1 MRIVLDTN
9 VLVSAFISKLG
20 HSARI
25 LDLVSMFEEIQLV
38 LSEPILDEFED
49 VLSRDEVKERFGYSD
64 RDLEL
69 LAQSVREISTIVESR
84 SGFKIVKEDSKD
96 DVVLNTAYDGKADYI
111 VSGDHHLQNLK
122 NFKGIKIVNSR
133 QMMKIITR
141 RFGEFI
147 I

>member
-25 LDLVSMFEEIQLV
+25 LDLASMFEEVELV

-49 VLSRDEVKERFGYSD
+49 VLSRDEVKERFGYSN
-64 RDLEL
+64 REIEL
-69 LAQSVREISTIVESR
+69 LAQSVREISTIVEAR
-84 SGFKIVKEDSKD
+84 PGFKIVKEDPKD
-96 DVVLNTAYDGKADYI
+96 DVVLNTAYEGKADYI

-122 NFKGIKIVNSR
+122 SFKGIKVMNPK

>member
-38 LSEPILDEFED
+38 LSESILDEFED

-64 RDLEL
+64 RDIEL
-69 LAQSVREISTIVESR
+69 LAQSAREISTIVEAR
-84 SGFKIVKEDSKD
+84 SGFKIVKQDPKD

-122 NFKGIKIVNSR
+122 NLRGIKIVNPR

>member
-38 LSEPILDEFED
+38 LSESILDEFED

-64 RDLEL
+64 RDIEL
-69 LAQSVREISTIVESR
+69 LAQSAREISTIVEAR
-84 SGFKIVKEDSKD
+84 SGFKIVKQDPKD
-96 DVVLNTAYDGKADYI
+96 DAVLNTAYDGKADYI

-122 NFKGIKIVNSR
+122 NLRGIKIVNPR

>member
-9 VLVSAFISKLG
+9 VLVSAFISKRG

-25 LDLVSMFEEIQLV
+25 LDLALMFEEIQLV

-49 VLSRDEVKERFGYSD
+49 VLSRDEVKERFGYSN
-64 RDLEL
+64 REIEF
-69 LAQSVREISTIVESR
+69 LAQSVRKISTIVEAR
-84 SGFKIVKEDSKD
+84 PGFTIVKEDPKD
-96 DVVLNTAYDGKADYI
+96 DVVLNTAYEGKADYV
-111 VSGDHHLQNLK
+111 VSGDHHLLNLK
-122 NFKGIKIVNSR
+122 SFKGIKVISPK
-133 QMMKIITR
+133 QMMNIITR